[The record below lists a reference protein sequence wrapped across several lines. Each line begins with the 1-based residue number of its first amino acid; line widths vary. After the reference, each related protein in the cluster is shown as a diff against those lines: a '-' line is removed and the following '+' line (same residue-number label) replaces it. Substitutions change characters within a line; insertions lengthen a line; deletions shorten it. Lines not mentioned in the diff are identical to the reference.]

1 MSDRDASPELPAT
14 PRPIRDAV
22 LGMALLLPAVP
33 VGLFQA
39 SVRPDAG
46 GEAIASP
53 AALVV
58 LAGYA
63 VVLLVVAL
71 GAARTRRDPVTWS
84 LYLAWALISL
94 ALAAYVAWVESL
106 VRYPAD
112 ILIWAESNF
121 VQDITHLRSGVP
133 LYDNPEHLASLFY
146 PPLNQLATYALATVF
161 GHPLSVAA
169 YRVIQLA
176 WMALAAGLAVGIVR
190 DILTL
195 AGHASQGIF
204 ARHPRLASA
213 VVAGV
218 VFLVGT
224 NPITHPFAHNLH
236 DDSIAVLISTA
247 AFLMLTRYA
256 VTRRQGYLVAFA
268 VLPGLG
274 FLAKQSMAIWAP
286 LGAGTVA
293 LLGGAGWFRRAAM
306 LGAVALALVL
316 LPMFCGGV
324 LWGEGWHFW
333 IIETLGAHP
342 VSPARSL
349 HHALLTAAFSLLGI
363 VALLV
368 LWHGRDRR
376 GLLVCWAAWLLL
388 LATQTYTS
396 GIAWMLNHIAPASM
410 LAGTWAAA
418 ALAGEWPRMVWRSGV
433 VTEPP
438 LAWARG
444 TVVPIALTLALAVL
458 GVVRVPE
465 AGLGADADA
474 YRKRLEQA
482 VAEGRSTGAPVL
494 LDHGSWVFVK
504 ERESV
509 GDRSAA
515 VGELG
520 YSGVD
525 VFQGMR
531 DRIASQHYGR
541 IILRNYRAP
550 SFIYD
555 DSTWH
560 TSSGIRPLL
569 EEHYVVVDSF
579 PGLEQAGQ
587 NPFLKPVWVLEP
599 RPGASPP

>member
-1 MSDRDASPELPAT
+1 MSTSGQRNSSPVRDAF
-14 PRPIRDAV
+14 
-22 LGMALLLPAVP
+22 LGVGLLLPAIP
-33 VGLFQA
+33 VGLVQA
-39 SVRPDAG
+39 SVRPEAG

-53 AALVV
+53 AAVVV

-63 VVLLVVAL
+63 VVLVIVAL
-71 GAARTRRDPVTWS
+71 VAARNRRDPVTWS
-84 LYLAWALISL
+84 LYLAWALVSL

-121 VQDITHLRSGVP
+121 VQDITHLRSGLP
-133 LYDNPEHLASLFY
+133 LYDDPERLASLFY
-146 PPLNQLATYALATVF
+146 PPLNQIATYALATLF

-169 YRVIQLA
+169 YRIVQLA

-190 DILTL
+190 DLLTL
-195 AGHASQGIF
+195 AGHASHGIF
-204 ARHPRLASA
+204 ARHSRLASA

-236 DDSIAVLISTA
+236 DDSVAVLVSTA
-247 AFLMLTRYA
+247 AFFVLTRYA
-256 VTRRQGYLVAFA
+256 VTRHSGYLVAFA
-268 VLPGLG
+268 FLPGLG

-286 LGAGTVA
+286 LGAGAVA
-293 LLGGAGWFRRAAM
+293 LLGGAGWFRRAAL
-306 LGAVALALVL
+306 LGVASLALVL
-316 LPMFCGGV
+316 LPMFGGGA

-368 LWHGRDRR
+368 LWQGRDRR
-376 GLLVCWAAWLLL
+376 GLLVCWAAWMLL

-396 GIAWMLNHIAPASM
+396 GIAWMLNHIAPAAM

-418 ALAGEWPRMVWRSGV
+418 ALAAEWPRMIWRSGV

-444 TVVPIALTLALAVL
+444 TMVPVTLTLALAVL
-458 GVVRVPE
+458 GAVRVPE
-465 AGLGADADA
+465 AGLGSDADA

-482 VAEGRSTGAPVL
+482 VAEGRSSGAPVL

-520 YSGVD
+520 YSGID
-525 VFQGMR
+525 VFAGIR
-531 DRIASQHYGR
+531 DRIASRHYGR
-541 IILRNYRAP
+541 IIVRNYRAP
-550 SFIYD
+550 SFLYD
-555 DSTWH
+555 DATWG
-560 TSSGIRPLL
+560 TSSGIRQLL

-579 PGLEQAGQ
+579 PGLEGAGQ

-599 RPGASPP
+599 GAALEVP